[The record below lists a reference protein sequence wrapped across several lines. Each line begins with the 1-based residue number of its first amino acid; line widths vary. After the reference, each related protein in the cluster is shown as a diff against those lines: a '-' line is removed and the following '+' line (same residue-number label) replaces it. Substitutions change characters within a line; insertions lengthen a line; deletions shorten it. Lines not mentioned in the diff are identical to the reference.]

1 MGISHCMPRWTALL
15 KWQENFQAFNLI
27 LIKNCNSWHYSW
39 CYVVLTDRN
48 LHDCLLRGSTQQVT
62 EMQITTAKYW
72 MEVGYRYGRVREG
85 LKALK
90 EMATPQVEQQCQLN
104 WNPGSYYRL
113 SHQPKNTYHLEPGP
127 QHICNRHIAQ
137 SLCGFPSNRSLR
149 CLSSYILTVESIP
162 QQCCLAW
169 PQCERLCLILQRL
182 DMPG

>member
-1 MGISHCMPRWTALL
+1 
-15 KWQENFQAFNLI
+15 
-27 LIKNCNSWHYSW
+27 
-39 CYVVLTDRN
+39 
-48 LHDCLLRGSTQQVT
+48 
-62 EMQITTAKYW
+62 
-72 MEVGYRYGRVREG
+72 MEELEEG
-85 LKALK
+85 LKTMK
-90 EMATPQVEQQCQLN
+90 VIETVQEDQQCQLN